1 MMWEICHNREQR
13 TTQTSKNF
21 SPSSHTCAFET
32 AVVKFFTS
40 INLYPSLSSVLKV
53 YSSSELFKRSSSS
66 AYFFFFL
73 EEPKVPLGSKS
84 ESWFSTREVLGVEEA
99 ISSTTAAVSS
109 YSSSVFAFQK
119 NFSFFSSCRQIYFS
133 LQSFS
138 ITSSLICYSVWTE
151 CYTFDRNWLFIPRKT
166 VQIRLHQVSLIKS
179 RLFGAWLPE

>member
-32 AVVKFFTS
+32 AVDKFFTS

-53 YSSSELFKRSSSS
+53 YSSSELSKRSSSS

-84 ESWFSTREVLGVEEA
+84 ESWFSTRVVLGVEEA

-133 LQSFS
+133 LWFVTLCELSVTHS
-138 ITSSLICYSVWTE
+138 TETDSL
-151 CYTFDRNWLFIPRKT
+151 
-166 VQIRLHQVSLIKS
+166 SLEKLS
-179 RLFGAWLPE
+179 K